1 MAPTLLWIGLGNMGR
16 GMSKNIVEK
25 GNMDGPLLL
34 YNRSTKRTTDFSA
47 TLPAGKTEVIESLAD
62 GVARADIIF
71 SCIAND
77 EAVQETY
84 KTMLE
89 SDVKGK
95 LFIESSTIHPETTEA
110 IAKIVTDKGAEFV
123 AAPVFGAPQMADA
136 GQLVGVLAGPAAS
149 VTKAKA
155 WFKGVTSKA
164 DIDLSDQPYSKALT
178 LKVLGN
184 TFILNMAEQLAEAHV
199 AAEKTGLGTEAIH
212 QFVQSVFGGPY
223 AAYSERM
230 LTGDYYKREEP
241 LFAVELARK
250 DARHAM
256 NLAKSAGVQL
266 RNVEAADAHLAMAYD
281 HIGSSA
287 DMAGIYGAVRKESGL
302 KMPIIDNFHF
312 TGLGYAVFIGLAVV
326 GALCVASWFLAPK
339 GENQVSVNPS
349 PPMRFLPGRSRCSI
363 ADMYPHRL
371 WRSSTILA
379 IVCCY
384 LMWAITFLAQLH
396 PLIAPRKSGIR
407 EEYLD

>member
-25 GNMDGPLLL
+25 GNLDGPLLL

-47 TLPAGKTEVIESLAD
+47 TLPNGKSEVIESLAD

-84 KTMLE
+84 KAMLE
-89 SDVKGK
+89 SGIKGK
-95 LFIESSTIHPETTEA
+95 LFIESSTIHPETTEG
-110 IAKIVTDKGAEFV
+110 IAKDVIAKGAEFV

-155 WFKGVTSKA
+155 WFQGVTSKA

-199 AAEKTGLGTEAIH
+199 AAEKTGLGTAAIH

-223 AAYSERM
+223 ASYSERM
-230 LTGDYYKREEP
+230 LTGDYYKRDEP
-241 LFAVELARK
+241 LFSVELARK
-250 DARHAM
+250 DARHALS
-256 NLAKSAGVQL
+256 LAKSAGVQL
-266 RNVEAADAHLAMAYD
+266 RNVEAADAHLAIAFD

-302 KMPIIDNFHF
+302 D
-312 TGLGYAVFIGLAVV
+312 Y
-326 GALCVASWFLAPK
+326 
-339 GENQVSVNPS
+339 ENN
-349 PPMRFLPGRSRCSI
+349 
-363 ADMYPHRL
+363 A
-371 WRSSTILA
+371 
-379 IVCCY
+379 
-384 LMWAITFLAQLH
+384 
-396 PLIAPRKSGIR
+396 
-407 EEYLD
+407 